1 MSTFPGCSESTG
13 VGTVDAAIRGKPTH
27 RFALSKRSSFW
38 AAAVI
43 AFLPFA
49 ANAAASPL
57 YRVYQAQFGFS
68 ATTLTLLFAVYIV
81 VLLVTLL
88 FLGSLSDHVGRRP
101 VMLVGLA
108 IGALACGLF
117 LVANGIGLL
126 FAARAL
132 QGVAVGQMAGGAS
145 AALIDLRPRSSIAPL
160 VSSAAATGGQ
170 ALGAIGASV
179 LAQYA
184 PAPTHLIWYV
194 LLAAFVASILAV
206 LAMGEPGT
214 IRPGMLAS
222 LRPHVSVP
230 RAARGAFAVAVPCL
244 IGVWALGGFYLSL
257 GPSLAA
263 QLLRSG
269 NLLWGGVL
277 IFVLTGLGAAAS
289 AGLVNMEPVGVMVR
303 GCIALTAGALVTFAA
318 IETGTPAVLFVGT
331 AIAGLGFG
339 PAFMGAYRAAVARA
353 PSDDRAGLVTAIYI
367 VSYLATAIPAV
378 IGGVATSH
386 YGLHDTALVYSLAVA
401 ALAAGAVILLIRRTG
416 AAGESD
422 PGARY
427 PGPPPGPCT
436 VPPCPPTRRGL
447 NQVWPARHRVQIPHR
462 RQRDRRR
469 PQ

>member
-1 MSTFPGCSESTG
+1 MSTFPGRSESTG
-13 VGTVDAAIRGKPTH
+13 VGAVDAAIRGKPT
-27 RFALSKRSSFW
+27 RRLALSKRSSFW

-57 YRVYQAQFGFS
+57 YRVYQAQFRFS

-132 QGVAVGQMAGGAS
+132 QGVAGGLMAGGAS
-145 AALIDLRPRSSIAPL
+145 AALLDLRPHSSVAPL

-184 PAPTHLIWYV
+184 PAPTHLVWYV
-194 LLAAFVASILAV
+194 LLAAFVAGIFAV

-214 IRPGMLAS
+214 VRPGMRAS

-230 RAARGAFAVAVPCL
+230 PAARGAFAAAVPCL
-244 IGVWALGGFYLSL
+244 IGVWALGGFYLPL
-257 GPSLAA
+257 GPVPAA
-263 QLLRSG
+263 R
-269 NLLWGGVL
+269 
-277 IFVLTGLGAAAS
+277 
-289 AGLVNMEPVGVMVR
+289 
-303 GCIALTAGALVTFAA
+303 
-318 IETGTPAVLFVGT
+318 
-331 AIAGLGFG
+331 
-339 PAFMGAYRAAVARA
+339 
-353 PSDDRAGLVTAIYI
+353 
-367 VSYLATAIPAV
+367 
-378 IGGVATSH
+378 
-386 YGLHDTALVYSLAVA
+386 
-401 ALAAGAVILLIRRTG
+401 
-416 AAGESD
+416 
-422 PGARY
+422 
-427 PGPPPGPCT
+427 
-436 VPPCPPTRRGL
+436 
-447 NQVWPARHRVQIPHR
+447 
-462 RQRDRRR
+462 
-469 PQ
+469 